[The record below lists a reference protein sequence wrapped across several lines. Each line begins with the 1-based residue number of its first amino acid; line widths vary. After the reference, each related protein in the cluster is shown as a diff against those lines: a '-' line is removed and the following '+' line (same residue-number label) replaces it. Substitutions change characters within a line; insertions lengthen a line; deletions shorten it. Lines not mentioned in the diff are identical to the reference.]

1 MLEFVGV
8 SIGSVLVGIII
19 GLLCSFLYKHTHIS
33 DYPTYE
39 IALLFLFAY
48 GSYALA
54 EAVELSGIMALFF
67 CGIVLAH
74 YNSYNLSE
82 TSHVT
87 TEVIFHSLAQVAETF
102 VFLYMGMG
110 LFTGRF
116 STWSPNFIAIAIVSC
131 LIARMFNTFPI
142 SFVANF
148 TRKVKIPLRMQFVIW
163 FAGLRGA
170 IAFALSQNMPGV
182 HKGVYETT
190 TLGVVIFTT
199 VICGGLTEPM
209 LGYMKMKVASF

>member
-1 MLEFVGV
+1 MSSNQIPAAMLQFTVVSLGSVVVGV
-8 SIGSVLVGIII
+8 VI
-19 GLLCSFLYKHTHIS
+19 GLLCSFLFKNTHIR

-39 IALLFLFAY
+39 IGLLFLFAY

-82 TSHVT
+82 ASKGAA
-87 TEVIFHSLAQVAETF
+87 EVVFHALALVSETF

-116 STWSPNFIAIAIVSC
+116 SGWSPRFIAFAILFC
-131 LIARMFNTFPI
+131 LIARVGASSQGASSHCQATVPL
-142 SFVANF
+142 
-148 TRKVKIPLRMQFVIW
+148 TRFLRLHRRFST
-163 FAGLRGA
+163 
-170 IAFALSQNMPGV
+170 LSLSRSQQ
-182 HKGVYETT
+182 
-190 TLGVVIFTT
+190 TLP
-199 VICGGLTEPM
+199 ER
-209 LGYMKMKVASF
+209 